1 MRPRG
6 FTLIETVLALI
17 VGTLVLAATLG
28 VLTTVQRSDVALT
41 DHAREMNDLART
53 QSTVRRAMDTLL
65 AAPTGS
71 VRGVLG
77 LGADSE
83 VLAGILDTAFPDP
96 IPGLPARLEMTTGQ
110 NPRLEAVLSRPL
122 LDVPAPG
129 ARSLGDNDRLAVSAG
144 SLPGHRGAFEL
155 RPEPGAKGPTLWWVP
170 LPPPETPEWVVFDP
184 ATLPPPHRLCREIT
198 LLRWTAFIDKARV
211 PEVRATESIQYPAY
225 IELEIATAGGGY
237 GNWTF
242 ELGWTVGP
250 ELDAPPE
257 TEQPVTEAP
266 DIPVLPG
273 PEGDAFLPPLGEE
286 EGE

>member
-1 MRPRG
+1 VRRRG

-17 VGTLVLAATLG
+17 VGALVLAASLG

-53 QSTVRRAMDTLL
+53 QSAARRAMDTLL
-65 AAPTGS
+65 AAPSGA
-71 VRGVLG
+71 VRGALG

-83 VLAGILDTAFPDP
+83 VLAGILDTALPEP
-96 IPGLPARLEMTTGQ
+96 IPGLPARLEMSTGE

-122 LDVPAPG
+122 LDTPAAGTRSPG
-129 ARSLGDNDRLAVSAG
+129 DDGRIAVAAG

-155 RPEPGAKGPTLWWVP
+155 RPEPGAEGPTLWWVP
-170 LPPPETPEWVVFDP
+170 LPPPEPPEWVMFDP
-184 ATLPPPHRLCREIT
+184 ATLPPPHRLCRNVT
-198 LLRWTAFIDKARV
+198 LLRWTAFIDSARV
-211 PEVRATESIQYPAY
+211 SDVRVIESIQYPAY

-257 TEQPVTEAP
+257 AEEPEAQETLDVP
-266 DIPVLPG
+266 ALPG
-273 PEGDAFLPPLGEE
+273 GEFLPPLGEE